1 VLALL
6 VLVATSCGGATDV
19 SDDPWAQNWILDA
32 VQTSDGS
39 IDDVGTPL
47 GVSIQFL
54 PTLQGSDGCSLFEG
68 SYDYANSHLRFL
80 EIERMPEPEGCPEE
94 YLPIVSAMRLALAG
108 GVEVTELSSDT
119 MVWQSNGVVFE
130 FVPGREG

>member
-1 VLALL
+1 MLA
-6 VLVATSCGGATDV
+6 LVATSCAGAADV

-47 GVSIQFL
+47 GVSIQFR
-54 PTLQGSDGCSLFEG
+54 PTLQGSDGCSLFDG
-68 SYDYANSHLRFL
+68 SFDYANSRLRFL
-80 EIERMPEPEGCPEE
+80 AIERQSEPEECSGE
-94 YLPIVSAMRLALAG
+94 YLPIVSAMRIALAG
-108 GVEVTELSSDT
+108 GVELTELSSDR
-119 MVWQSNGVVFE
+119 MVWQSNGAVLE